1 MSKKVLMKG
10 RYGLKHY
17 LVVDEEDPNLYK
29 LQTDKKTN
37 YVSTIGDNFDDLVAV
52 APEGGPY
59 ISKGSKL
66 LKKIISSIYQDEDGT
81 IFIRLE

>member
-52 APEGGPY
+52 DPEGGPY
-59 ISKGSKL
+59 LSKGSKL
-66 LKKIISSIYQDEDGT
+66 LNKIISSIYQDEDGT

>member
-17 LVVDEEDPNLYK
+17 LVVDEENPNLYK

-52 APEGGPY
+52 DPEGGPY

-66 LKKIISSIYQDEDGT
+66 LNKIISSIYQDEDGT

>member
-17 LVVDEEDPNLYK
+17 LVVDEEDPNLYR

-52 APEGGPY
+52 DPEGGPY
-59 ISKGSKL
+59 LSKGGKL
-66 LKKIISSIYQDEDGT
+66 LNKIISSIYQDEDGT

>member
-17 LVVDEEDPNLYK
+17 LVIDEEDPNLYK

-52 APEGGPY
+52 DPEGGPY
-59 ISKGSKL
+59 LSKGSKL
-66 LKKIISSIYQDEDGT
+66 LNKIISSIYQDEDGT

>member
-17 LVVDEEDPNLYK
+17 LVVDEEDPNLYR

-37 YVSTIGDNFDDLVAV
+37 YVSTIGDNFDDLAAV
-52 APEGGPY
+52 DPEGGPY
-59 ISKGSKL
+59 LSKGGKL
-66 LKKIISSIYQDEDGT
+66 LNKIISSIYQDEDGT

>member
-17 LVVDEEDPNLYK
+17 LGEDEEDPNQYK
-29 LQTDKKTN
+29 LQTDNKTN

-52 APEGGPY
+52 DPEGGPY

-66 LKKIISSIYQDEDGT
+66 LNKIISSIYQDEDGT

>member
-17 LVVDEEDPNLYK
+17 LVIDEEDPNLYK

-52 APEGGPY
+52 DPEGGPY
-59 ISKGSKL
+59 LSKGSKL
-66 LKKIISSIYQDEDGT
+66 LNKIISSIYQDEDET

>member
-17 LVVDEEDPNLYK
+17 LIVDEEDPNLYK

-52 APEGGPY
+52 DPEGGPY

-66 LKKIISSIYQDEDGT
+66 LNKIISSIYQDEDGT

>member
-17 LVVDEEDPNLYK
+17 LVIDEEDPNLFK

-52 APEGGPY
+52 DPEGGPY
-59 ISKGSKL
+59 LSKGSKL
-66 LKKIISSIYQDEDGT
+66 LNKIISSIYQDEDGT

>member
-17 LVVDEEDPNLYK
+17 LIVDEEDPNLYK

-52 APEGGPY
+52 DPEGGPY
-59 ISKGSKL
+59 LSKGSKL
-66 LKKIISSIYQDEDGT
+66 LNKIISSIYQDEDGT

>member
-1 MSKKVLMKG
+1 MRKKVLMKG

-29 LQTDKKTN
+29 LQTDKKTS

-52 APEGGPY
+52 DPEGGPY

-66 LKKIISSIYQDEDGT
+66 LNKIISSIYQDEDGT

>member
-52 APEGGPY
+52 DPEGGPY

-66 LKKIISSIYQDEDGT
+66 LNKIISSIYQDEDGT

>member
-17 LVVDEEDPNLYK
+17 LVVDEEDPNLYR

-52 APEGGPY
+52 DPEGGPY

-66 LKKIISSIYQDEDGT
+66 LNKIISSIYQDEDET

>member
-17 LVVDEEDPNLYK
+17 LVVDEEDPNLYR

-52 APEGGPY
+52 DPEGGPY
-59 ISKGSKL
+59 LSKGSKL
-66 LKKIISSIYQDEDGT
+66 LNKIISSIYQDEDGT

>member
-17 LVVDEEDPNLYK
+17 LIVDEEDPNLYK

-52 APEGGPY
+52 DPEGGPY
-59 ISKGSKL
+59 LSKGGKL
-66 LKKIISSIYQDEDGT
+66 LNKIISSIYQDEDGT

>member
-17 LVVDEEDPNLYK
+17 LVVDEEDPNLFK

-52 APEGGPY
+52 DPEGGPY
-59 ISKGSKL
+59 LSKGSKL
-66 LKKIISSIYQDEDGT
+66 LNKIISSIYQDEDGT